1 MNAENYFK
9 HLRLSFYRLQI
20 MCDSKSGEG
29 RGGGGGG
36 RRASSAYGLTSWL
49 TFNKLCEPKQTSV
62 TAVVSPTSHL
72 GAGRPAVL
80 PGQLNVAS
88 VLLEECDWL
97 LRYAR
102 RERTTKRPSV
112 PSTRCWSRDINS
124 TGSLHWVWS
133 KLQYNT
139 PPLMWGIGV
148 CVCLLLVQL
157 YLWGHRVLWG
167 HFCGSKI

>member
-1 MNAENYFK
+1 MWTLKTISKIWGSVFIDYKSCAT
-9 HLRLSFYRLQI
+9 LSR
-20 MCDSKSGEG
+20 G
-29 RGGGGGG
+29 RGGGG

-62 TAVVSPTSHL
+62 TVVVSPTSHL

-133 KLQYNT
+133 KLQCNM

-148 CVCLLLVQL
+148 CVCVCCWCS
-157 YLWGHRVLWG
+157 YTCGDTV
-167 HFCGSKI
+167 FCGVI